1 MLADL
6 AALTPPLLVAV
17 AFLLAAGA
25 FVRHELRRGKNAA
38 EDEQA
43 DSSRDSS
50 ESSWANDSGGSPVRR
65 SFRDNIRDRDPGT
78 GN

>member
-17 AFLLAAGA
+17 AFLIAAGA
-25 FVRHELRRGKNAA
+25 FVRHEMRRGKNAA

-50 ESSWANDSGGSPVRR
+50 QSSAENESGRGSVQR
-65 SFRDNIRDRDPGT
+65 SFRDNPHGHGPDR
-78 GN
+78 

>member
-6 AALTPPLLVAV
+6 AALTPPLLMAA
-17 AFLLAAGA
+17 AFLIAAGA
-25 FVRHELRRGKNAA
+25 FVRHEMRRGKNAA

-50 ESSWANDSGGSPVRR
+50 QSSSENESGGSSVQR
-65 SFRDNIRDRDPGT
+65 SFRDNPHADPPEA

>member
-1 MLADL
+1 VLADL

-17 AFLLAAGA
+17 AFLIAAGA
-25 FVRHELRRGKNAA
+25 FVRHEMRRGKNAA

-50 ESSWANDSGGSPVRR
+50 QSSTENESGRSSVQR
-65 SFRDNIRDRDPGT
+65 SFRDNPQGHGPEA

>member
-17 AFLLAAGA
+17 AFLVAAGA

-50 ESSWANDSGGSPVRR
+50 ESSWANKSGGTPVRR
-65 SFRDNIRDRDPGT
+65 SFRDNADDRDLGT